1 MFETAAIK
9 LSAETIEKLSKRA
22 ERARRAGDIGMLK
35 RVEALLALSHH
46 VPIKSVSKI
55 LRCSPQT
62 IYNWI
67 KDFILRG
74 LASLV
79 RRKSPGR
86 PSRLKG
92 GEKKRLG
99 EMLDAGPEAAGYP
112 GACWR
117 SPMIQDLIYREFGKF
132 FSVKYIAELLKNMG
146 FSYQKAKFESDHL
159 DEEKRERWL
168 KDVWPEILT
177 LSRRRNAVILF
188 GDEASFPM
196 WGSLSRTWS
205 RKGCQ
210 PTVKTSGK
218 RKGYKVFGLIRYH
231 DGKFYAS
238 GTEGRFNSDS
248 YVDFVK
254 GVLSRNK
261 RHVILI
267 QDGAPYHVSRKTRDF
282 FESKKDRLT
291 VYRLPSYSPDYNP
304 IEKLWKK
311 IKEKHIHL
319 HYFPTFGALKDK
331 VQEALV
337 AFEKRSVDVLSLFGF
352 YRKLEMSKA

>member
-1 MFETAAIK
+1 MFDQARIQ
-9 LSAETIEKLSKRA
+9 LSKDIRNELRGRFDA
-22 ERARRAGDIGMLK
+22 AWKSGDLSLTRRIQ
-35 RVEALLALSHH
+35 ALLALSNG
-46 VPIKSVSKI
+46 VSPKQVAMT
-55 LRCSPQT
+55 LQCSIQT
-62 IYNWI
+62 VYNWI
-67 KDFILRG
+67 KEFLTRGMKSLR
-74 LASLV
+74 
-79 RRKSPGR
+79 RRAYSGR
-86 PSRLKG
+86 PSRLKKK
-92 GEKKRLG
+92 EKKRLG
-99 EMLDAGPEAAGYP
+99 EMIDAGPAAAGYP

-117 SPMIQDLIYREFGKF
+117 SPMIKDLIHREFGKF

-168 KDVWPEILT
+168 KDVWPEILE

-254 GVLSRNK
+254 GVLARNK

-337 AFEKRSVDVLSLFGF
+337 AFGERSGDVLSLFGF
-352 YRKLEMSKA
+352 YRKLETPKA